1 MYCSSHL
8 TSLETLEKEDFKL
21 FYSSFEKLVAAKIP
35 GFSNLLFLGK
45 DDEISD
51 AIVSPMLA
59 EKIQHYFNG
68 PASEENYCRRVD
80 NAVLFTVPAQKQK
93 IMVVVTGVDSY
104 FAEHVSKDWLEELSG
119 DLEQM
124 FVHIKKAGVDL
135 ETGLPNSLHFHATLQ
150 EVEQSAALSI
160 LLVEVYPRARS
171 AQEAKIHTAK
181 TVRSL
186 RNCLNGKASLF
197 YLGHHVFGII
207 STTMESS
214 RFAALA
220 KRVLLWLRR
229 DGFRRIHLGLG
240 RGGQEEEGRNFR
252 QSRPHLHVLDQAG
265 FALDRAR
272 KRGPFSLCDYH
283 CLRHPHK
290 HPLRKPSRALLA
302 KFRRKWKDVDSF
314 SILELQPS
322 SPGEKNILAQR
333 LPAKHVV
340 HDNHDL
346 YVFLPD
352 IPPNAAL
359 VWWEKYVEDNAPG
372 LVQVGI
378 AYYPHVGCSK
388 SATVFHCRKALNHAR
403 FFGPEGRAIFDAVS
417 LNVSGDIY
425 YAEGDLTSA
434 VAEYRAGIACEQ
446 NNVNLLNSLGVAYAD
461 MDKHREAR
469 LCFEKVLNLD
479 SDNFMALYNF
489 GLEAELNGRYEDA
502 YTFLEKVYVLLDD
515 DKDGGQELG
524 DDIRYRY
531 GRLCSRTGRHQ
542 KAIEVLLGWY
552 EHEPFSRM
560 KDKALP
566 HLGQSYYGLGQYGR
580 AVTWLQKALQYDEF
594 DSESMGLLGH
604 CYLILRQGDEIALAL
619 CQKSTELSPDKS
631 FLRLYLARAQIACRR
646 YDEAQATLR
655 LCLLRK
661 ATKTEAQLLMCLN
674 YYRKGME
681 KRAVQWLEKVHANA
695 SLEPGLAREAHQL
708 DTQIR
713 KQTDEVFNEV

>member
-1 MYCSSHL
+1 MYSSSHI

-21 FYSSFEKLVAAKIP
+21 FYSSFEKLVATKIP

-45 DDEISD
+45 DDEISE

-59 EKIQHYFNG
+59 ENIQHYFNG
-68 PASEENYCRRVD
+68 HTSGENYCSRVG
-80 NAVLFTVPAQKQK
+80 NAVLFTMPAQEQT
-93 IMVVVTGVDSY
+93 IMVVVTDVDSY
-104 FAEHVSKDWLEELSG
+104 FAEHVSKDWLEKLSR

-124 FVHIKKAGVDL
+124 FVHIKKAGLDP

-150 EVEQSAALSI
+150 EVEQSGALSI

-186 RNCLNGKASLF
+186 RNCLNGKVSLF
-197 YLGHHVFGII
+197 YLGHHVFGIV
-207 STTMESS
+207 STTMESA

-240 RGGQEEEGRNFR
+240 WAGREEEGHNFR
-252 QSRPHLHVLDQAG
+252 QSLPHLQVLDQAG
-265 FALDRAR
+265 FALDRAK

-283 CLRHPHK
+283 CLRQPHK

-302 KFRRKWKDVDSF
+302 KFWRKWKDVDSF
-314 SILELQPS
+314 SIVELQPS
-322 SPGEKNILAQR
+322 SREEKDILAQR

-340 HDNHDL
+340 HDNYDL
-346 YVFLPD
+346 YIFLPD
-352 IPPNAAL
+352 TPPDAAL
-359 VWWEKYVEDNAPG
+359 IWWEKYVEDNAPG
-372 LVQVGI
+372 PVQVGI
-378 AYYPHVGCSK
+378 AYYPHLSFSK

-469 LCFEKVLNLD
+469 LCFERVLSLD
-479 SDNFMALYNF
+479 SDNFMALYNS
-489 GLEAELNGRYEDA
+489 GLEAELNGRYEEA

-515 DKDGGQELG
+515 DKEGGQELG

-542 KAIEVLLGWY
+542 KAIDVLLGWY
-552 EHEPFSRM
+552 GHEPFTGV

-566 HLGQSYYGLGQYGR
+566 YLGQSYYGLGQYGG
-580 AVTWLQKALQYDEF
+580 AVKWLQKALRYDEF
-594 DSESMGLLGH
+594 DSDSMGLLGS
-604 CYLILRQGDEIALAL
+604 CYLILGQGDEIALAL
-619 CQKSTELSPDKS
+619 CQKSTELNPDSNILKIH
-631 FLRLYLARAQIACRR
+631 LARAQIACMR

-655 LCLLRK
+655 QCLHSK
-661 ATKTEAQLLMCLN
+661 ATKTEAQLLMSMN
-674 YYRKGME
+674 YCRKGMA
-681 KRAVQWLEKVHANA
+681 KRAAQWLEKVYVNV
-695 SLEPGLAREAHQL
+695 LPEPGLAREAHQL
-708 DTQIR
+708 NTQIS
-713 KQTDEVFNEV
+713 KQTEVFNGV

>member
-1 MYCSSHL
+1 MYPSSHL

-21 FYSSFEKLVAAKIP
+21 FYPSFEKLVATKIP
-35 GFSNLLFLGK
+35 GFTNLLFLGK
-45 DDEISD
+45 DDEISET
-51 AIVSPMLA
+51 IVPSMLV

-68 PASEENYCRRVD
+68 HTRRENYFIGFD
-80 NAVLFTVPAQKQK
+80 NAILFTIPAREQN
-93 IMVVVTGVDSY
+93 IMVVATGVDTY
-104 FAEHVSKDWLEELSG
+104 FAEHVSKDWLEELSR

-135 ETGLPNSLHFHATLQ
+135 ETGLPNSLHFHALLQ
-150 EVEQSAALSI
+150 EVEKSGSLSI

-186 RNCLNGKASLF
+186 RNCLNGKVFLF
-197 YLGHHVFGII
+197 YLGHHVFGIF
-207 STTMESS
+207 STTIEPS

-229 DGFRRIHLGLG
+229 DSFRRIHLGLG
-240 RGGQEEEGRNFR
+240 GGAEEEGGQNIR
-252 QSRPHLHVLDQAG
+252 QSSLHLEALDQAE
-265 FALDRAR
+265 FALDRAQ
-272 KRGPFSLCDYH
+272 KRGPFSLCDYY
-283 CLRHPHK
+283 CLSQPHK
-290 HPLRKPSRALLA
+290 HPLRKPSKALLA
-302 KFRRKWKDVDSF
+302 KFWRKWKNVDSF
-314 SILELQPS
+314 SILELQPPS
-322 SPGEKNILAQR
+322 LKEKDILAQH

-352 IPPNAAL
+352 IPPDAAL
-359 VWWEKYVEDNAPG
+359 RWWEKYVEDNAPG
-372 LVQVGI
+372 HVQVGI
-378 AYYPHVGCSK
+378 AYYPHLFCSK
-388 SATVFHCRKALNHAR
+388 SATVFHCRKALNHAQ

-469 LCFEKVLNLD
+469 LCFERVLNLD
-479 SDNFMALYNF
+479 SGNFMALYNS
-489 GLEAELNGRYEDA
+489 GLEAELNGRYEEA

-515 DKDGGQELG
+515 HEEDGQELR
-524 DDIRYRY
+524 DDIIYRY
-531 GRLCSRTGRHQ
+531 GRLCSVTGRHQ
-542 KAIEVLLGWY
+542 KAIEVLLAWY
-552 EHEPFSRM
+552 EHEPFHRI
-560 KDKALP
+560 KDKTLP
-566 HLGQSYYGLGQYGR
+566 HLGQSYYGLGQYGK
-580 AVTWLQKALQYDEF
+580 AVKWLQKALQYDEF

-604 CYLILRQGDEIALAL
+604 CYLILQQGDEIALAL
-619 CQKSTELSPDKS
+619 CQKSTELSPDRSILKI
-631 FLRLYLARAQIACRR
+631 YLARSQIACRR
-646 YDEAQATLR
+646 YDEAEATLR

-661 ATKTEAQLLMCLN
+661 ETKKEAQLLMCLN
-674 YYRKGME
+674 YHRKGMV
-681 KRAVQWLEKVHANA
+681 KRSAQWLEKVYANA

-708 DTQIR
+708 DTQIS